1 MFSDTPSIV
10 AFLAS
15 ERIIQLI
22 LLGLCFFVSWTDLKE
37 RRIPNLAL
45 LIGFAL
51 MLAWRLLWG
60 GEWSWLS
67 AIPFGAVIL
76 VFFGGI
82 ALIWPASIGMGDVKL
97 LSCAAYAL
105 GVGPFF
111 LVLTIASMTALLG
124 ATLLLLRDQTSRTHF
139 LPYAPFLSVGL
150 LIWFFSSF
158 WE

>member
-1 MFSDTPSIV
+1 MLSFALPIEPFTV
-10 AFLAS
+10 

-22 LLGLCFFVSWTDLKE
+22 LLGLCFSVSWTDFKE

-45 LIGFAL
+45 LIGFML
-51 MLAWRLLWG
+51 MLALRLLCG
-60 GEWSWLS
+60 EEWSWLS
-67 AIPFGAVIL
+67 AIPFVAVVL

-82 ALIWPASIGMGDVKL
+82 ALVWPASIGMGDVKL
-97 LSCAAYAL
+97 LACAAYAL

-124 ATLLLLRDQTSRTHF
+124 ASLLLLFDQASRTHS

-150 LIWFFSSF
+150 LSWFVSAF